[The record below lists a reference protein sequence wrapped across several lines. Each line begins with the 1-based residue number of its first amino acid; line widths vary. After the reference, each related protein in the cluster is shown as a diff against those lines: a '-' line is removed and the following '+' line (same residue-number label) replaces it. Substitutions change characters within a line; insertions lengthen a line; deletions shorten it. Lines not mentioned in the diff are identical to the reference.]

1 MVEGDEGFV
10 AEIGEVDAVALYLHD
25 QRAEVGAPVTDVVVA
40 NEIGSAEIEEARN
53 CLADDHRTKVADVG
67 LFCGVS
73 ARVVD
78 DDFTPVLQF
87 FCAALVV
94 GFARVGELPVPDKLG
109 REFEVNKTGAGQ
121 RKLDESRVKLTRGL
135 GGID

>member
-1 MVEGDEGFV
+1 MVESDQGIV
-10 AEIGEVDAVALYLHD
+10 AEISEVDIVALDLHD
-25 QRAEVGAPVTDVVVA
+25 QRAEVGAPVADVVVA

-53 CLADDHRTKVADVG
+53 CLADDHRTQVADVG
-67 LFCGVS
+67 LFCGVG

-78 DDFTPVLQF
+78 DDFMPVLQF
-87 FCAALVV
+87 LRAALVV

-121 RKLDESRVKLTRGL
+121 RKLDEFGIKLTRGL

>member
-1 MVEGDEGFV
+1 M
-10 AEIGEVDAVALYLHD
+10 
-25 QRAEVGAPVTDVVVA
+25 
-40 NEIGSAEIEEARN
+40 
-53 CLADDHRTKVADVG
+53 ADDHRTEVPYVG
-67 LFCGVS
+67 LFCGVG

-87 FCAALVV
+87 LCAALVV
-94 GFARVGELPVPDKLG
+94 GFARVGELPVPNKLG

-121 RKLDESRVKLTRGL
+121 RKLDEFGVKLTRGL